1 MEKDFPEI
9 LRDYVSEQRQKN
21 PTTNETPI
29 FKKMDIPPTIFNR
42 LVNGHSQPAVKTLLK
57 LSRFIPELQQFL
69 PEGVVKVFKVAI
81 EKESSEYVGQTLET
95 LLSDKNVFL
104 CWMLAFANKGVIADE
119 MKSYFGHQGIK
130 ALQTLERNDIISK
143 DENNRYKVIE
153 KNKYVTFSFRLIK
166 AHLMFL
172 AEQFKSDNLNNNY
185 IHYWVESLNKKGRKE
200 LMRAHQE
207 FHRKVGKI
215 MDDKDNQGDKPAF
228 SIACSDLFSEEEPRE
243 GEI

>member
-1 MEKDFPEI
+1 MSESFSEI
-9 LRDYVSEQRQKN
+9 LRDYTLKEKKKN
-21 PTTNETPI
+21 PSVNETAI
-29 FKKMDIPPTIFNR
+29 SKKMDIPPTTFNR

-104 CWMLAFANKGVIADE
+104 CWMLVFANKGVTADE
-119 MKSYFGHQGIK
+119 MKSHFGHQGIK

-143 DENNRYKVIE
+143 DENNHYKVIE

-185 IHYWVESLNKKGRKE
+185 IHYWVESLNKEGRKE

-207 FHRKVGKI
+207 FHRKTQKI
-215 MDDKDNQGDKPAF
+215 MEDEKSRGDIPVF
-228 SIACSDLFSEEEPRE
+228 SIACSDMLNEPE
-243 GEI
+243 LNGGA